1 MGEER
6 ERVCMCVPYL
16 LIKIEIR
23 TQYTLSLSFS
33 LKTNLLTQSNN
44 RKNKWKNLPLL
55 PSSSNEI
62 SLVSKDLTKVSSV
75 NFYEQK

>member
-1 MGEER
+1 
-6 ERVCMCVPYL
+6 MCVPYL

-23 TQYTLSLSFS
+23 TQYTHTLSLSLQFE
-33 LKTNLLTQSNN
+33 
-44 RKNKWKNLPLL
+44 NKPPYTIQQPKKQMEKSLPLL

>member
-23 TQYTLSLSFS
+23 TQYTHSLSLLQFENKPPYTIQKPS
-33 LKTNLLTQSNN
+33 
-44 RKNKWKNLPLL
+44 RKKNLQL

-62 SLVSKDLTKVSSV
+62 SLVSKDLTKVSSLSLCE
-75 NFYEQK
+75 FL

>member
-33 LKTNLLTQSNN
+33 LKTNLLTQS
-44 RKNKWKNLPLL
+44 KNQVEKKIFNCHRHQM
-55 PSSSNEI
+55 
-62 SLVSKDLTKVSSV
+62 K
-75 NFYEQK
+75 FH